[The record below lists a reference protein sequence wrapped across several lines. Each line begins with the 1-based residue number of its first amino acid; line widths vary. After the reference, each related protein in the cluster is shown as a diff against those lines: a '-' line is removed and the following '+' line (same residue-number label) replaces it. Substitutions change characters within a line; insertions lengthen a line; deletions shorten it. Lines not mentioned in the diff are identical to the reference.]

1 MERRDFLKGATGMT
15 LAAGGI
21 KALSDLAH
29 AKESSDEMP
38 VLFVGHGSP
47 MNAIESNRF
56 SQKWQEVG
64 KQLPKPE
71 AILVVSAHWLTRGT
85 RVTAMEKPRTI
96 HDFGGFPQELFDAQ
110 YPAPGAPG
118 TAKLTAES
126 LKPAHVTLDDDWGF
140 DHGSWSVLK
149 QMYPNA
155 DIPTLQLSIDYDLK
169 PDEHYSLA
177 NHLSALRKR
186 GVLLLGSGNIVHN
199 LRALKFDGST
209 FDWATEFD
217 TKVTDLIAEGKDAE
231 ITKFLEWGSVA
242 KLAHPTFEHFL
253 PLFYTMGARSA
264 IDTPTFFNEGIDL
277 GSISMRS
284 VIYS

>member
-1 MERRDFLKGATGMT
+1 MDRRAFIKGATGMT

-21 KALSDLAH
+21 KALSDVAR
-29 AKESSDEMP
+29 AKESSVEMP

-71 AILVVSAHWLTRGT
+71 TILVISAHWLTRGS

-110 YPAPGAPG
+110 YPAEGSPEI
-118 TAKLTAES
+118 AKVTQEM

-149 QMYPNA
+149 QMYPDA

-169 PDEHYSLA
+169 PEEHYSLA
-177 NHLSALRKR
+177 NQLGALRKR
-186 GVLLLGSGNIVHN
+186 GVLILGSGNIVHN
-199 LRALKFDGST
+199 LRALKFDGSK
-209 FDWATEFD
+209 FDWAEEFD
-217 TKVTDLIAEGKDAE
+217 TKVTDLITRGEDAS
-231 ITKFLEWGSVA
+231 ITKFLEWGSVS
-242 KLAHPTFEHFL
+242 KLAHPTYEHFL
-253 PLFYTMGARSA
+253 PLFYALGAKSA
-264 IDTPTFFNEGIDL
+264 EDTPAFFNEGIDL

>member
-1 MERRDFLKGATGMT
+1 MDRRDFIRSATTMT
-15 LAAGGI
+15 LAAGGL
-21 KALSDLAH
+21 KALSDLARE
-29 AKESSDEMP
+29 KQSSDEMP

-47 MNAIESNRF
+47 MNAIETNAF
-56 SQKWQEVG
+56 STKWQEVG

-71 AILVVSAHWLTRGT
+71 AILVVSAHWLSRGT

-110 YPAPGAPG
+110 YPAPGSPE
-118 TAKLTAES
+118 TAKQTVEALQPT
-126 LKPAHVTLDDDWGF
+126 HVTLDDDWGF

-169 PDEHYSLA
+169 PEEHYALA
-177 NHLSALRKR
+177 KQLGALRKR
-186 GVLLLGSGNIVHN
+186 GAMILGSGNIVHN
-199 LRALKFDGST
+199 LRALRFDGSKY
-209 FDWATEFD
+209 DWADEFD
-217 TKVTDLIAEGKDAE
+217 TKVTGLLSKGEDAA
-231 ITKFLEWGSVA
+231 ITKFLEWGSVS
-242 KLAHPTFEHFL
+242 KLAHPTYEHFL
-253 PLFYTMGARSA
+253 PLFYTIGAKSEK
-264 IDTPTFFNEGIDL
+264 DTPTFFNEGIDL